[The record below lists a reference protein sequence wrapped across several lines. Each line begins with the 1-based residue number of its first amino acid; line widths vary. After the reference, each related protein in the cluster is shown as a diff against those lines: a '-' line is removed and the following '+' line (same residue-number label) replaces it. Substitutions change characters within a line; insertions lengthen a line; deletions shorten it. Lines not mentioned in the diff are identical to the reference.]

1 MKLKEIAIGYIEIP
15 LVTPFKTALRTVNSV
30 NDLIVKVTAE
40 DGTEGYGEAPPTAVI
55 TGDTK
60 ESIEAAIR
68 YYIAPSIT
76 GMDLDDLPAIMA
88 KMEKCLAIDI
98 GGSKVLVGVVDET
111 GIVVEYD
118 RKEYSSAYSLET
130 LYADVKRMAAP
141 YMEKY
146 KPEICGVSL
155 PGPVNGDTGVCP
167 LAPFLGIRDWHAAED
182 LKQIL
187 GIPVYAENDANA
199 CAVAEKVFGK
209 AADVDDFMWITV
221 SNGVGG
227 ALYLNGSLYVGA
239 NFCAGEFGHIRVE
252 EDGKACTCGK
262 KGCLESV
269 ASGRAVSA
277 YYKEKTGQDR
287 TAKEIGA
294 LANEG
299 DEIAVAAYRRAAKA
313 LGAVIAS
320 AATLLDVNVCYLGG
334 GVSQSLDLFKDDL
347 IAEIND
353 KLFLPID
360 KTVKIEYSGLGYY
373 ASLCGAAAVA
383 YGANKQRELNK
394 GE

>member
-1 MKLKEIAIGYIEIP
+1 
-15 LVTPFKTALRTVNSV
+15 
-30 NDLIVKVTAE
+30 
-40 DGTEGYGEAPPTAVI
+40 
-55 TGDTK
+55 
-60 ESIEAAIR
+60 
-68 YYIAPSIT
+68 
-76 GMDLDDLPAIMA
+76 
-88 KMEKCLAIDI
+88 MEKCLAIDI

-182 LKQIL
+182 IKQIL

-252 EDGKACTCGK
+252 ENGKACTCGK

-277 YYKEKTGQDR
+277 YYKEKRGRTGRRKRLARLQSR
-287 TAKEIGA
+287 AMKSQLRHTGA
-294 LANEG
+294 RQKHW
-299 DEIAVAAYRRAAKA
+299 VR
-313 LGAVIAS
+313 S
-320 AATLLDVNVCYLGG
+320 
-334 GVSQSLDLFKDDL
+334 
-347 IAEIND
+347 
-353 KLFLPID
+353 
-360 KTVKIEYSGLGYY
+360 
-373 ASLCGAAAVA
+373 
-383 YGANKQRELNK
+383 
-394 GE
+394 

>member
-1 MKLKEIAIGYIEIP
+1 
-15 LVTPFKTALRTVNSV
+15 
-30 NDLIVKVTAE
+30 
-40 DGTEGYGEAPPTAVI
+40 
-55 TGDTK
+55 
-60 ESIEAAIR
+60 
-68 YYIAPSIT
+68 
-76 GMDLDDLPAIMA
+76 
-88 KMEKCLAIDI
+88 MEKCLAIDI

-252 EDGKACTCGK
+252 EDGKACTCGN

-277 YYKEKTGQDR
+277 YYKEKTGRDR

-313 LGAVIAS
+313 LGAVIAQ

>member
-1 MKLKEIAIGYIEIP
+1 
-15 LVTPFKTALRTVNSV
+15 
-30 NDLIVKVTAE
+30 
-40 DGTEGYGEAPPTAVI
+40 
-55 TGDTK
+55 
-60 ESIEAAIR
+60 
-68 YYIAPSIT
+68 
-76 GMDLDDLPAIMA
+76 
-88 KMEKCLAIDI
+88 
-98 GGSKVLVGVVDET
+98 
-111 GIVVEYD
+111 
-118 RKEYSSAYSLET
+118 
-130 LYADVKRMAAP
+130 
-141 YMEKY
+141 
-146 KPEICGVSL
+146 
-155 PGPVNGDTGVCP
+155 
-167 LAPFLGIRDWHAAED
+167 
-182 LKQIL
+182 
-187 GIPVYAENDANA
+187 
-199 CAVAEKVFGK
+199 
-209 AADVDDFMWITV
+209 MWITV

-252 EDGKACTCGK
+252 ENGKACTCGK

-287 TAKEIGA
+287 TAKELGA
-294 LANEG
+294 LAIEG

-313 LGAVIAS
+313 LGAVIAQ

>member
-1 MKLKEIAIGYIEIP
+1 
-15 LVTPFKTALRTVNSV
+15 
-30 NDLIVKVTAE
+30 
-40 DGTEGYGEAPPTAVI
+40 
-55 TGDTK
+55 
-60 ESIEAAIR
+60 
-68 YYIAPSIT
+68 
-76 GMDLDDLPAIMA
+76 
-88 KMEKCLAIDI
+88 MEKCLAIDI

-155 PGPVNGDTGVCP
+155 PGPVNGDTGVCL

-252 EDGKACTCGK
+252 ENGKACTCGK

-287 TAKEIGA
+287 TAKELGA

-299 DEIAVAAYRRAAKA
+299 DKIAVAAYRRAAKA
-313 LGAVIAS
+313 LGAVIAK